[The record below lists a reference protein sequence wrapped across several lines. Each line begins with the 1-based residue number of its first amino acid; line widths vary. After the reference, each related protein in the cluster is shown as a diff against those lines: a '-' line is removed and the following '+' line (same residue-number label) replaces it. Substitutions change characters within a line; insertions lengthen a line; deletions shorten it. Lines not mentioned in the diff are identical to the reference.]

1 MKNKKHL
8 VAAVTAAVII
18 VLVGVVAVQA
28 YLFSQKNVQ
37 NDIIPAKVSCLVEE
51 TFKTDTD
58 GNENKNIKETVTVKN
73 TGDFNAYMRII
84 AVTYWQDT
92 KGNIVERQS
101 KDLDLA
107 SHLGE
112 GWIKGADN
120 IFYYESPIAKGQ
132 STPDLLADKFT
143 LTLDQE
149 YIDVMSASGNK
160 ERFYYN
166 QVIEFIAEA
175 IQAEPDTAV
184 EESWGVTL
192 DSNGTIITVP
202 N

>member
-18 VLVGVVAVQA
+18 VLVCVVAVQA

-120 IFYYESPIAKGQ
+120 IFYYKSPIAKGQ

-192 DSNGTIITVP
+192 DSDGTINTVP